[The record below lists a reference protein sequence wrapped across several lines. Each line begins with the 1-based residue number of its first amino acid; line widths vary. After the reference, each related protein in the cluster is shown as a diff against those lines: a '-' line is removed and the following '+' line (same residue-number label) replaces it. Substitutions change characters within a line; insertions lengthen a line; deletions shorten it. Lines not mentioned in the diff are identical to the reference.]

1 MQKVNTLRVE
11 VKYVVEL
18 SDFKIPQELF
28 EEIED
33 LERIDMTSDALM
45 LGFPNVLDWLS
56 ENIKEKDA
64 FEWSYEIEEISATE

>member
-18 SDFKIPQELF
+18 SDFEIPQELF
-28 EEIED
+28 EEMED

>member
-11 VKYVVEL
+11 FKYVVEL
-18 SDFKIPQELF
+18 SDFEIPQELF
-28 EEIED
+28 DEMES

-45 LGFPNVLDWLS
+45 LGFPNVLDWLY

-64 FEWSYEIEEISATE
+64 FEWSYEIKEISATE

>member
-64 FEWSYEIEEISATE
+64 CD

>member
-1 MQKVNTLRVE
+1 MKKVDNIRVE

-18 SDFKIPQELF
+18 SDFEIPQELF
-28 EEIED
+28 EEMED

-64 FEWSYEIEEISATE
+64 FE

>member
-11 VKYVVEL
+11 VKYVVEI
-18 SDFKIPQELF
+18 SNFEIPEELF
-28 EEIED
+28 DEMED

>member
-1 MQKVNTLRVE
+1 MKKVDNIRVE
-11 VKYVVEL
+11 VKYDVEL
-18 SDFKIPQELF
+18 SAFEIPQELF
-28 EEIED
+28 EEMED

-64 FEWSYEIEEISATE
+64 FE